1 VDAHAD
7 YTGVHV
13 AFSDHE
19 HGVDFHL
26 LGALNFA
33 VDLVVAVINLHVIR
47 EARESQ
53 RDVRGDVGRSKFF
66 RDPFSI

>member
-1 VDAHAD
+1 MDADAN
-7 YTGVHV
+7 GVRFHV

-33 VDLVVAVINLHVIR
+33 PLAFQANARRPLGSGTGHEASRAVLR
-47 EARESQ
+47 
-53 RDVRGDVGRSKFF
+53 
-66 RDPFSI
+66 